1 MASTATT
8 VLRLEKQ
15 ANGENTGTWGTKQN
29 VLHDM
34 VDLALSGVA
43 ISTTGGTTTLTN
55 VDYTADQAKAETL
68 DISGTLV
75 SNATIVIPNAKKKY
89 IVVNGTSGAFTLTVK
104 TSSGSGIEVT
114 QSSSATIYCDGS
126 NVVRYVTPITVLST
140 GAPATSSGAAA
151 SAVSV
156 SATGNLSSTNA
167 QAAFAELQT
176 DIDTLNT
183 ALGNKQTLD
192 SDLTAIAALATTKG
206 NSMFANGTTWA
217 ALAVGSNG
225 TVPRADSSQSSG
237 VAWAAGAPAT
247 TSALFQQTA
256 APTGWTK
263 STTHNN
269 KALRIVSGSAS
280 TGGST
285 AFTSVFTT
293 RTIAANNLPNITM
306 TVTDSGHRHFGFV
319 NTSNTDTLID
329 ADSQVVAANAWGN
342 DNSYV
347 LSASDT
353 AATVGRTSS
362 ATTGISAAIDNTAR
376 GGGAQQTIDFAVQ
389 YVDVILATAD

>member
-114 QSSSATIYCDGS
+114 QGSSATIYCDGS
-126 NVVRYVTPITVLST
+126 NVVRYVTPITVLTT

-151 SAVSV
+151 SSVSV
-156 SATGNLSSTNA
+156 TPTGNLSSSNA

-176 DIDTLNT
+176 DIDTVNT
-183 ALGNKQTLD
+183 SLGNKQPLD
-192 SDLTAIAALATTKG
+192 ADLTAIAALAATKG

-217 ALAVGSNG
+217 AVAVGSNG
-225 TVPRADSSQSSG
+225 LVLRAASGQSSG
-237 VAWAAGAPAT
+237 VEWSAGVPSGT
-247 TSALFQQTA
+247 ISVFQQTA
-256 APTGWTK
+256 APTGYTK
-263 STTHNN
+263 NTTHNN
-269 KALRIVSGSAS
+269 KAMRVVSGTAS
-280 TGGST
+280 SGGST

-293 RTIAANNLPNITM
+293 RTIAANNLPNITL
-306 TVTDSGHRHFGFV
+306 TVTDPGHDHGYTAPANQAGGDGGGSV
-319 NTSNTDTLID
+319 VDTTTAGTTDE
-329 ADSQVVAANAWGN
+329 S
-342 DNSYV
+342 
-347 LSASDT
+347 
-353 AATVGRTSS
+353 
-362 ATTGISAAIDNTAR
+362 TTGISVAIDNTAR
-376 GGGAQQTIDFAVQ
+376 GGVAQQTMDFAVQ
-389 YVDVILATAD
+389 YVDFIVATAS

>member
-68 DISGTLV
+68 DVSGTLV

-89 IVVNGTSGAFTLTVK
+89 IVINGTSGAFTLTVK

-151 SAVSV
+151 SSVSV
-156 SATGNLSSTNA
+156 TPTGNLAATNA

-176 DIDTLNT
+176 DIDTVNT
-183 ALGNKQTLD
+183 SLSNKQPLD
-192 SDLTAIAALATTKG
+192 ADLTAIAALAATKG
-206 NSMFANGTTWA
+206 NSMFANGTTWT

-225 TVPRADSSQSSG
+225 LNPRADSAQSAG
-237 VAWAAGAPAT
+237 VSWAAGAPSGT
-247 TSALFQQTA
+247 RGLFQQTA

-263 STTHNN
+263 DTSHHN
-269 KALRIVSGSAS
+269 KALRISNTTVS

-293 RTIAANNLPNITM
+293 RTIAANQLPNITM
-306 TVTDSGHRHFGFV
+306 TVTDPGHTHTYDRANTGSAGDGGAAAAESITSGASTG
-319 NTSNTDTLID
+319 SN
-329 ADSQVVAANAWGN
+329 
-342 DNSYV
+342 
-347 LSASDT
+347 
-353 AATVGRTSS
+353 
-362 ATTGISAAIDNTAR
+362 TTGISAAIDNTAR
-376 GGGAQQTIDFAVQ
+376 GGVAQQTIDFAVS
-389 YVDVILATAD
+389 YVDVILAAAD